1 MENEQKKT
9 DGVRHLNKMALL
21 LGALSIP
28 IAILIGLYAYTISRD
43 VLIQTHYKNNLE
55 LALLLGEYL
64 EQPENLSNQHLFTQN
79 LDNFWQKMEEQNPG
93 SYLCLIGKDGTLLA
107 HTERPQMVGQ
117 DVGDNHIQ
125 PKQRTSPSNLRDLIK
140 AKESWVGFYTSLAGE
155 KQITAFAY
163 LPNRESLLAVHMPFK
178 HIADQVQDITI
189 PWIVGVGGII
199 VILFPMTFR
208 LLHRASVSSQNQLAE
223 ANASLQ
229 KEIKER
235 LQAEQD
241 LEDAHTLLEQTFGSL
256 EDGIFVLDET
266 RKIRTCNQSVER
278 IFGYTSEELIGQDTD
293 ILHVNKESFE
303 KFGIDLQQALGE
315 ETYATFEY
323 RMKRKDGSIF
333 PTEHSI
339 KKFKADID
347 SKNYTV
353 SVVRDISE
361 RKKMQA
367 ALTEGEERFHQLA
380 EHIQEVFWMS
390 DPSKTQILYISPG
403 YEKIWGRSCASL
415 YESPKTWMES
425 IHPDDRTRI
434 IEAAQTKQVFGD
446 YEVEYRIIRP
456 DGTIRLIRDRAFPI
470 KNESGEVYRIAGIA
484 EDITDQRKTENE
496 QIRIQRIN
504 ALGELSAGISH
515 NLNNILSGVLGPAQL
530 LKLNTK
536 DPKSIQEIDTILTSS
551 KRARDLVHRLHQ
563 STRGLDD
570 EEVKSIDLNKIIED
584 AIKGTQ
590 PRWKDEAEAKGVSIR
605 IDTQL
610 EPNLPI
616 KATESTSYDM
626 LVNLIFNAVDAM
638 PKGGTITIQ
647 TRQDKDH
654 TALIFSDTGMGMDAQ
669 TKERIFEPFFT
680 TKVDVGTGL
689 GLCTVYNSVIKW
701 GGQIEVESELN
712 VGTTFT
718 FQLPNA
724 TPQNIQTK
732 TNVALDQKRAGNI
745 LVIEDDTP
753 IRRFLNRYLSNY
765 HAVTSFRNGQDALT
779 EFSSG
784 DFDVAIIDLGLSE
797 IPGDQISQ
805 QLKTQNPLLATILIT
820 GWELAPND
828 GRLSS
833 FDFKIQKPFDDLIA
847 ILDIVNQAIDLHDT
861 RQKENQNS

>member
-1 MENEQKKT
+1 MDNEQKNS
-9 DGVRHLNKMALL
+9 DGLRHLNKMALL

-28 IAILIGLYAYTISRD
+28 ISIIIGFYAYTISRD
-43 VLIQTHYKNNLE
+43 VLIQTHFKNNLE
-55 LALLLGEYL
+55 MAMLLGEYL
-64 EQPENLSNQHLFTQN
+64 EQPETLSNEHIFTQS

-93 SYLCLIGKDGTLLA
+93 SYLCLIGNDGTLLA

-117 DVGDNHIQ
+117 NVGDNHIQ
-125 PKQRTSPSNLRDLIK
+125 PKQQTSPSNLRDLIK

-163 LPNRESLLAVHMPFK
+163 LPNRENLLAVHIPFE

-189 PWIVGVGGII
+189 PWIIGVGGII

-208 LLHRASVSSQNQLAE
+208 LLHRASVSSQKQLAE
-223 ANASLQ
+223 ANINLQ
-229 KEIKER
+229 REIKER
-235 LQAEQD
+235 LQAEQN

-278 IFGYTSEELIGQDTD
+278 IFGYTPEELLGQETD
-293 ILHVNKESFE
+293 ILHTDKKSFE
-303 KFGIDLQQALGE
+303 KFGIDLQKALGE
-315 ETYATFEY
+315 KNYATFEY

-339 KKFKADID
+339 NKFKTDID

-361 RKKMQA
+361 RKKMQT
-367 ALTEGEERFHQLA
+367 ALTEGEERFRQLA
-380 EHIQEVFWMS
+380 EHIQEVFWLS
-390 DPSKTQILYISPG
+390 DPSKNQMFYISPG

-415 YESPKTWMES
+415 YESPRNWMES
-425 IHPDDRTRI
+425 IHPDDRARI
-434 IEAAQTKQVFGD
+434 MEAAQTDQVKGD

-470 KNESGEVYRIAGIA
+470 KNESGEIYRIAGIA
-484 EDITDQRKTENE
+484 EDITDQRKTEHE

-570 EEVKSIDLNKIIED
+570 EKIRPIDLNKIIED
-584 AIKGTQ
+584 AIKSTQ
-590 PRWKDEAEAKGVSIR
+590 PRWKDEAESNGVSIR

-610 EPNLPI
+610 EPILPI
-616 KATESTSYDM
+616 RATESTSFDM

-638 PKGGTITIQ
+638 PQGGAITIQ
-647 TRQDKDH
+647 TRQDEDH
-654 TALIFSDTGMGMDAQ
+654 TVLTFSDTGMGMDAQ
-669 TKERIFEPFFT
+669 TKDRIFEPFFT

-701 GGQIEVESELN
+701 GGQIDVESELN
-712 VGTTFT
+712 IGTTFT

-724 TPQNIQTK
+724 TPQNIQMETD
-732 TNVALDQKRAGNI
+732 VALDQKRAGNI
-745 LVIEDDTP
+745 LIIEDDKQ
-753 IRRFLNRYLSNY
+753 IRRFLNRYLSHY
-765 HAVTSFRNGQDALT
+765 HKVTSFRNGRDALK

-784 DFDVAIIDLGLSE
+784 NYDVAIIDLGLSE
-797 IPGDQISQ
+797 MPGDQISQ
-805 QLKTQNPLLATILIT
+805 QLKAQDPLLATILIT

-828 GRLSS
+828 ARLSS
-833 FDFKIQKPFDDLIA
+833 FDFKMQKPFDDLIA
-847 ILDIVNQAIDLHDT
+847 ILDIINQAIDLHDT
-861 RQKENQNS
+861 RQKESQHT